1 MTDNEE
7 ADLKKAIMR
16 ADHALRQKQTKWE
29 TRKAVAM
36 VLLADAAIAASAR
49 LAEWVYPAMPR

>member
-1 MTDNEE
+1 
-7 ADLKKAIMR
+7 MR